1 MKNDKNTEKTLKDQE
16 LKKIIKKI
24 DKKSMKNK
32 WTLQSHD

>member
-32 WTLQSHD
+32 WTL

>member
-1 MKNDKNTEKTLKDQE
+1 MMKNDKNTEKTLKDQE

-32 WTLQSHD
+32 WTL